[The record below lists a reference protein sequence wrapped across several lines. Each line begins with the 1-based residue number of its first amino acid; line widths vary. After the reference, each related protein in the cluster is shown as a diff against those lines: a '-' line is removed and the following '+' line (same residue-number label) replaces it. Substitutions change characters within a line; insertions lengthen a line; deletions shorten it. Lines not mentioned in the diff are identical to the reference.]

1 MSVKLSD
8 VLKNADKTSRVDS
21 AVSEYEE
28 QFKGAERGDLDD
40 EKSQHETINNLYYD
54 LVTDFFEYG
63 WGRSFHFAPR
73 VPGES
78 FKASLAR
85 HEHYMAHALGL
96 RPGMVV
102 ADIGCGVGGPLMEIA
117 RFSGAKIVGVN
128 SNAYQLER
136 ARKLT
141 REAKLSD
148 LADFIHCD
156 FLSVEAPDESFDAA
170 YSIEASCCAPDKVSI
185 YREIYRLLKPGAC
198 FGAYEYCM
206 TDRFDPTN
214 PRHVRIKADIQLGGG
229 LLIIDD
235 YQTVDD
241 ALRTVGFE
249 VLETRDLTIQTGPS
263 IPWYQPLAGSGISLA
278 SFRSS
283 RIGRSVTH
291 GTLRVLEALRVVPQG
306 SVRVADTL
314 NLCAV
319 AMVEAGRLGIFTPMY
334 FVHARKPA

>member
-8 VLKNADKTSRVDS
+8 VLKDAAKSSDVDS
-21 AVSEYEE
+21 NLSEYEE
-28 QFKGAERGDLDD
+28 QFKSVERGKSDD
-40 EKSQHETINNLYYD
+40 EEGQHETVNNLYYD

-96 RPGMVV
+96 KPGMVV

-117 RFSGAKIVGVN
+117 RFSGAKIVGIN

-141 REAKLSD
+141 GEAKLTH

-156 FLSVEAPDESFDAA
+156 FLDVDAPDESFDAA
-170 YSIEASCCAPDKVSI
+170 FSIEASSCAPDKVSI
-185 YREIYRLLKPGAC
+185 YREVFRLLKPGAC

-206 TDRFDPTN
+206 TDRFDSGN
-214 PRHVRIKADIQLGGG
+214 SRHVRIKADIQLGGG

-235 YQTVDD
+235 EQTVDH

-249 VLETRDLTIQTGPS
+249 ILETRDLSVPTGPS
-263 IPWYQPLAGSGISLA
+263 IPWYQPLVGSGISFA

-283 RIGRSVTH
+283 RVGRSVTRV
-291 GTLRVLEALRVVPQG
+291 TLKVLEALRIVPQG
-306 SVRVADTL
+306 SVRVSDTL
-314 NLCAV
+314 NLCAT
-319 AMVEAGRLGIFTPMY
+319 AMAEAGRLGIFTPMY
-334 FVHARKPA
+334 FVHARKPK

>member
-1 MSVKLSD
+1 MSVKLSE
-8 VLKNADKTSRVDS
+8 VLKDTDKASRVDS

-28 QFKGAERGDLDD
+28 QFRNAERGESDD
-40 EKSQHETINNLYYD
+40 EQSDHKTINNLYYD

-63 WGRSFHFAPR
+63 WGKSFHFAPR

-141 REAKLSD
+141 DEAKLSD

-156 FLSVEAPDESFDAA
+156 FLSVEAPNESFDAA

-185 YREIYRLLKPGAC
+185 YSEIFRLLKPGAC
-198 FGAYEYCM
+198 FGAYEYCT
-206 TDRFDPTN
+206 TDRFDASN
-214 PRHVRIKADIQLGGG
+214 PRHLKIKADIQLGGG

-241 ALRTVGFE
+241 ALRTVGFD
-249 VLETRDLTIQTGPS
+249 VLETRDLTLQAGPS
-263 IPWYQPLAGSGISLA
+263 IPWYQPLAGSGISFA

-306 SVRVADTL
+306 SLRVAHTL
-314 NLCAV
+314 NLCAS

-334 FVHARKPA
+334 FVHARKPG

>member
-1 MSVKLSD
+1 MSVKLAD
-8 VLKNADKTSRVDS
+8 VLKDADRASGVDS

-28 QFKGAERGDLDD
+28 QFKSAGRGESDD
-40 EKSQHETINNLYYD
+40 EKSQHKTINNLYYD

-63 WGRSFHFAPR
+63 WGKSFHFAPR

-85 HEHYMAHALGL
+85 HEHYMAHVLGL
-96 RPGMVV
+96 KPGMVV

-117 RFSGAKIVGVN
+117 RFSGARIVGVN
-128 SNAYQLER
+128 SNAYQLDR

-141 REAKLSD
+141 GEAKLTD

-156 FLSVEAPDESFDAA
+156 FLNVEAPDESFDAA
-170 YSIEASCCAPDKVSI
+170 YSIEASCCAPDKISI
-185 YREIYRLLKPGAC
+185 YSEIYRLLKPGAS
-198 FGAYEYCM
+198 FGAYEYCV
-206 TDRFDPTN
+206 TDRFDATN
-214 PRHVRIKADIQLGGG
+214 AHHVKIKADIQLGGG

-235 YQTVDD
+235 APTIDE

-249 VLETRDLTIQTGPS
+249 VLETRDLSVPTGPS
-263 IPWYQPLAGSGISLA
+263 IPWYQPLAGSGISFA

-291 GTLRVLEALRVVPQG
+291 GTLRVLESLRVVPQG

-314 NLCAV
+314 DLCAV